1 MIRRSLRVGMWA
13 GLLAGVA
20 VALIK
25 FVQTRRGSLD
35 APAPG
40 WPSTSKPWTP
50 PVPDVVKESEAIV
63 QEAAA
68 RQAVEVLEELH
79 AVEEVMEEIQEIE
92 EREAA
97 AAEVVAEGLI
107 EAELKEELA
116 SAPAPSAA
124 GPVSKASTAARGK
137 AAKRAAETAPP
148 GGAWVVP
155 SDDRCP
161 PSHPVKAKQGSRLF
175 HLPGMFAYDRTKP
188 DRCYE
193 SESAA
198 ATDGFTKAK
207 R

>member
-1 MIRRSLRVGMWA
+1 MWA

-20 VALIK
+20 AALIK
-25 FVQTRRGSLD
+25 FVQTRRDSLD

-92 EREAA
+92 ERESA

-116 SAPAPSAA
+116 STSTSTSAPAPSAA
-124 GPVSKASTAARGK
+124 GPVSKASKAGRGK
-137 AAKRAAETAPP
+137 AAKKTVETAPP

-175 HLPGMFAYDRTKP
+175 HLPGMLAYDRTKP
-188 DRCYE
+188 DRCYGN
-193 SESAA
+193 ESAA